1 MALRKAKSAPAP
13 NALPARA
20 VAKTKKSG
28 TSPIHA
34 SGQRSSEGKA
44 AVQRTDDS
52 VIKKKPVTGEGLET
66 GWILFLII
74 FFFIECPERVFLW
87 KEAAHNLLIQQAC
100 HDIQLCRLF
109 GKNYKTSYIY
119 NTKSRLM
126 YKHLKTAA

>member
-1 MALRKAKSAPAP
+1 MLCRVGQ
-13 NALPARA
+13 LP
-20 VAKTKKSG
+20 KQKSG

-34 SGQRSSEGKA
+34 RGHRSKEGKA

-74 FFFIECPERVFLW
+74 FFFIECPKRVFLW
-87 KEAAHNLLIQQAC
+87 KEAARNLLIQQAC

-109 GKNYKTSYIY
+109 GKNYKTSH
-119 NTKSRLM
+119 R
-126 YKHLKTAA
+126 